1 MISVRTLSL
10 LSWEN
15 VVVSEL
21 AIDFVSGAGKNVVIL
36 IKIAH
41 QLSDFVLVL
50 TLYKFNV
57 KVTQKRLFTS
67 FFLSLDLTLKSRC
80 GFLSN

>member
-1 MISVRTLSL
+1 MSGKLGSGWRNMVISVRTLSL

-41 QLSDFVLVL
+41 QLSDCVSVL
-50 TLYKFNV
+50 TL
-57 KVTQKRLFTS
+57 
-67 FFLSLDLTLKSRC
+67 
-80 GFLSN
+80 